1 MNLDKVRTLVSVAK
15 SLLLAGPGGS
25 IDPSPPNPEEWLE
38 FGVAIR
44 EVLGYVED
52 LAMEVARLRNLINN
66 PRLDEFLEAVR
77 IEAAHQRERWGEAHD
92 EKKTPEDWYWTLGYL
107 SGKALRAEGEKRL
120 HHVITSAALL
130 FNWFRHLSPHSYTGP
145 SNWIPQPIAQA
156 LDCIDREEDEV
167 GMHRQLVDKWR
178 SEERGG

>member
-1 MNLDKVRTLVSVAK
+1 MNLDALKRYLRRADNVQSYINGVRPERNRSVVVATLCADASQ
-15 SLLLAGPGGS
+15 LAV
-25 IDPSPPNPEEWLE
+25 D
-38 FGVAIR
+38 IR
-44 EVLGYVED
+44 ELVE
-52 LAMEVARLRNLINN
+52 EVKRLTDLINS

-77 IEAAHQRERWGEAHD
+77 IEAAHQRERWGDAHD

-107 SGKALRAEGEKRL
+107 AGKALRAEDEKRL

-130 FNWFRHLSPHSYTGP
+130 FNWFRHLRPNAYTGP
-145 SNWIPQPIAQA
+145 SNWIPQSIAQA

-178 SEERGG
+178 TEERGG